1 MWKCERCGASVP
13 RDCRCGKDDATPP
26 ATPEPPQITNYL
38 RHRADC
44 AINPFADAGFPV
56 PYDPAS
62 HANGLCN
69 CGLIALMSQPP
80 AVSGDVERLLAQF
93 AEAQQQRDQMR
104 EALAR
109 VRAHTAW
116 TIPADGEVV
125 RLLAGLL
132 GSIERIAEAALAKES
147 GRWRSRSVISGSTGA

>member
-1 MWKCERCGASVP
+1 MSEHTYEECGWPAPKPSKV
-13 RDCRCGKDDATPP
+13 DATTP
-26 ATPEPPQITNYL
+26 ATPEQPEIARL
-38 RHRADC
+38 R
-44 AINPFADAGFPV
+44 
-56 PYDPAS
+56 
-62 HANGLCN
+62 
-69 CGLIALMSQPP
+69 
-80 AVSGDVERLLAQF
+80 AQL